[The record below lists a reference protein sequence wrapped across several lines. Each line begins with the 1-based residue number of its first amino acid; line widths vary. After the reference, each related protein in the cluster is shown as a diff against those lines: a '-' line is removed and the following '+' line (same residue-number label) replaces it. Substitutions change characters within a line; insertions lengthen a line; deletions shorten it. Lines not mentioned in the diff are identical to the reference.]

1 MCESRYNPKN
11 VPFIPLSGWGGDNM
25 TDRSDNLPWWD
36 GPTLIEALDS
46 IKPPK
51 RPLDKPLRIPLQ
63 DIYKI
68 GGIGMVPVGR
78 VETGVVR
85 SGMQVVFAPCGV
97 TTEVKSVQMHHEE
110 KAEGVPGDNI
120 GFCVKSTGALRSI
133 KRGHVCGEA
142 RRDPPRECEN
152 FTAQVIVLNHPGEI
166 RAGYSPVLDC
176 HTTHIACRFD
186 ALVEKLDRRTG
197 ARTEE
202 SPASLKSGDCA
213 HVVLVP
219 SKPLC
224 VESFTDYPP
233 LGRFAVRDMKQ
244 TVAVGVIKAVTKR
257 DGAGGISAAGATKKA
272 GKKT

>member
-1 MCESRYNPKN
+1 
-11 VPFIPLSGWGGDNM
+11 
-25 TDRSDNLPWWD
+25 
-36 GPTLIEALDS
+36 
-46 IKPPK
+46 
-51 RPLDKPLRIPLQ
+51 
-63 DIYKI
+63 
-68 GGIGMVPVGR
+68 
-78 VETGVVR
+78 
-85 SGMQVVFAPCGV
+85 
-97 TTEVKSVQMHHEE
+97 MHHEE

-233 LGRFAVRDMKQ
+233 LGRYACAISLDHLHTHSIDMILYMKQ
-244 TVAVGVIKAVTKR
+244 DICN
-257 DGAGGISAAGATKKA
+257 
-272 GKKT
+272 